1 MSEKQERAARHAPLC
16 LTSPEQEAR
25 VRELADRFDLLG
37 SGRGLQRISIHA
49 VYART
54 SAAAVTALL
63 TERDELR
70 ERLAW
75 VEKAAAEAA
84 IRAAR
89 ADTSTLEDTAEG
101 AS

>member
-1 MSEKQERAARHAPLC
+1 M
-16 LTSPEQEAR
+16 
-25 VRELADRFDLLG
+25 RELADRFDLLG

-70 ERLAW
+70 ERLD
-75 VEKAAAEAA
+75 ELED
-84 IRAAR
+84 AAR
-89 ADTSTLEDTAEG
+89 SMVHVSSAVNGNENPRIHAARKGLVRALAEG
-101 AS
+101 EER